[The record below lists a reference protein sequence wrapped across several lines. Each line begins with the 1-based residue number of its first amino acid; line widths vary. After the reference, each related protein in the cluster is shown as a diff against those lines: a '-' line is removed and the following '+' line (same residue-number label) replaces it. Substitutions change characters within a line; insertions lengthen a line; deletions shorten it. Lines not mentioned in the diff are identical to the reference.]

1 MSNKTKRD
9 PYLWEAG
16 LSFLAII
23 ISISLAIVKFGSE
36 PHIALFI
43 GTIVASLVALKAG
56 YTWKEIEE
64 GMKNGINNS
73 LQAIIILMII
83 GIIIGIW
90 ISAGVVPTM
99 IYYGLKVLNPT
110 YFLVATALICSI
122 TSLGTGSSWTTVGT
136 VGIAMMAIGEGLG
149 IPLPVVAGSII
160 SGAWFGDKISPLSDT
175 TNLAPAM
182 AGAKLYD
189 HIKHMLYTTSVG
201 YGITLVIFTF
211 LGFKYGGGAAEMGQ
225 VDLLLKGLSGAFNI
239 NLMLLLPPVI
249 VIGLAVKKV
258 PAIPALAIGAIVG
271 ALFGVIFQ
279 GIGFG
284 DILNAG
290 YGGYVSNTGMDSV
303 DSLLSNGGV
312 TAMMY
317 SISIIFLAMM
327 FGGVME
333 ETNQLKVIVTSVLT
347 KLKSDNSL
355 VAATVLTGILM
366 NITLADEYMSI
377 VITGRTYA
385 QAYRDRGLKAKNLS
399 RALEDGA
406 TQTCA
411 LVPWNTNG
419 AYVAGTLGIA
429 TLAYLPFCFFNWI
442 TPIVSIVFALLG
454 ITIEHEDDYV
464 AEDEN
469 QKLA

>member
-1 MSNKTKRD
+1 MSNKTKRI
-9 PYLWEAG
+9 PSLWEAAIP
-16 LSFLAII
+16 FLAII
-23 ISISLAIVKFGSE
+23 ISISLAIVFYGAE

-43 GTIVASLVALKAG
+43 GTIVASIIAFNCG
-56 YTWKEIEE
+56 YTWEEIEE
-64 GMKNGINNS
+64 GMKQGINNS
-73 LQAIIILMII
+73 LQAVIILMII
-83 GIIIGIW
+83 GIIIGVW
-90 ISAGVVPTM
+90 ILAGVVPTM
-99 IYYGLKVLNPT
+99 IYYGLKILSPT
-110 YFLVATALICSI
+110 YFLVATAIICAI

-136 VGIAMMAIGEGLG
+136 VGIAMMAIGQGLG

-160 SGAWFGDKISPLSDT
+160 SGAWFGDKVSPLSDT

-201 YGITLVIFTF
+201 FGITLVIFTF
-211 LGFKYGGGAAEMGQ
+211 LGFKYGSGAADMGK
-225 VDLLLKGLSGAFNI
+225 VNTLLQGLSGAFNI
-239 NLMLLLPPVI
+239 NLLLLLPPII
-249 VIGLAVKKV
+249 VIILAVKRV
-258 PAIPALAIGAIVG
+258 PAIPALTIGVILG
-271 ALFGVIFQ
+271 ALFGVVFQ

-290 YGGYVSNTGMDSV
+290 YGGYVANTGLDAV
-303 DSLLSNGGV
+303 DSLLTNGGV
-312 TAMMY
+312 SSMMY
-317 SISIIFLAMM
+317 SISIILLAMM

-333 ETNQLKVIVTSVLT
+333 ETKQLHIIVTSLLR

-355 VAATVLTGILM
+355 VATTVLTGIFM
-366 NITLADEYMSI
+366 NIALADEYMSI

-385 QAYRDRGLKAKNLS
+385 EAYRDRGLKAKNLS

-429 TLAYLPFCFFNWI
+429 TFAYLPFAFFNWI
-442 TPIVSIVFALLG
+442 TPIVSIIFALLG
-454 ITIEHEDDYV
+454 FTIEYEDDFV
-464 AEDEN
+464 AEDEED
-469 QKLA
+469 KLA

>member
-1 MSNKTKRD
+1 MSNKTKRI
-9 PYLWEAG
+9 PSLWEAAIP
-16 LSFLAII
+16 FLAII
-23 ISISLAIVKFGSE
+23 ISISLAIVFYGAE

-43 GTIVASLVALKAG
+43 GTIVASIIAFNCG
-56 YTWKEIEE
+56 YTWEEIEE
-64 GMKNGINNS
+64 GMKQGINNS
-73 LQAIIILMII
+73 LQAVIILMII
-83 GIIIGIW
+83 GIIIGVW
-90 ISAGVVPTM
+90 ILAGVVPTM
-99 IYYGLKVLNPT
+99 IYYGLKILSPT
-110 YFLVATALICSI
+110 YFLVATAIICAI

-136 VGIAMMAIGEGLG
+136 VGIAMMAIGQGLG

-160 SGAWFGDKISPLSDT
+160 SGAWFGDKVSPLSDT

-201 YGITLVIFTF
+201 FGITLVIFTF
-211 LGFKYGGGAAEMGQ
+211 LGFKYGSGAADMGK
-225 VDLLLKGLSGAFNI
+225 VNTLLQGLSGAFNI
-239 NLMLLLPPVI
+239 NLLLLLPPII
-249 VIGLAVKKV
+249 VIILAVKRV
-258 PAIPALAIGAIVG
+258 PAIPSLTIGVILG
-271 ALFGVIFQ
+271 ALFGVVFQ

-290 YGGYVSNTGMDSV
+290 YGGYVANTGLDAV
-303 DSLLSNGGV
+303 DSLLTNGGV
-312 TAMMY
+312 SSMMY
-317 SISIIFLAMM
+317 SISIILLAMM

-333 ETNQLKVIVTSVLT
+333 ETKQLHIIVTSLLR

-355 VAATVLTGILM
+355 VATTVLTGIFM
-366 NITLADEYMSI
+366 NIALADEYMSI

-385 QAYRDRGLKAKNLS
+385 EAYKDRGLKAKNLS

-429 TLAYLPFCFFNWI
+429 TFAYLPFAFFNWI
-442 TPIVSIVFALLG
+442 TPIVSIIFALLG
-454 ITIEHEDDYV
+454 FTIEYEDDFV
-464 AEDEN
+464 AEDEED
-469 QKLA
+469 KLA

>member
-9 PYLWEAG
+9 PYLWEAIIP
-16 LSFLAII
+16 FLAII
-23 ISISLAIVKFGSE
+23 ISISLAIVFFGSE

-43 GTIVASLVALKAG
+43 GTIVASIIALNCG
-56 YTWKEIEE
+56 YKWQEIED
-64 GMKNGINNS
+64 GMKQGIHNS
-73 LQAIIILMII
+73 LQAVIILMII

-99 IYYGLKVLNPT
+99 IYYGLKILSPT
-110 YFLVATALICSI
+110 YFLVATAIICAI

-136 VGIAMMAIGEGLG
+136 VGIAMMAIGQGLG

-160 SGAWFGDKISPLSDT
+160 SGAWFGDKVSPLSDT

-201 YGITLVIFTF
+201 FGITLVIFTV
-211 LGFKYGGGAAEMGQ
+211 LGFKYGGGAADMGQ
-225 VDLLLKGLSGAFNI
+225 VSTLLQGLSGSFNI
-239 NLMLLLPPVI
+239 NLLLLLPPII
-249 VIGLAVKKV
+249 VIALAVKKV
-258 PAIPALAIGAIVG
+258 PAIPALTIGAILG
-271 ALFGVIFQ
+271 ALFGIVFQ

-290 YGGYVSNTGMDSV
+290 YGGYVANTGMDAV

-312 TAMMY
+312 SSMMY
-317 SISIIFLAMM
+317 SISIILLAMM

-333 ETNQLKVIVTSVLT
+333 ETNQLKIIVTSLLR

-355 VAATVLTGILM
+355 VATTVLTGIFM
-366 NITLADEYMSI
+366 NIALADEYMSI

-385 QAYRDRGLKAKNLS
+385 QAYKDRGLKAKNLS

-411 LVPWNTNG
+411 LIPWNTNG
-419 AYVAGTLGIA
+419 AYVAGTLGVA
-429 TLAYLPFCFFNWI
+429 TFAYLPFCFFNWI
-442 TPIVSIVFALLG
+442 TPIVSIIFALLG

-464 AEDEN
+464 AEDDN

>member
-1 MSNKTKRD
+1 MSNKTKRI
-9 PYLWEAG
+9 PSLWEAAIP
-16 LSFLAII
+16 FLAII
-23 ISISLAIVKFGSE
+23 ISISLAIVFYGAE

-43 GTIVASLVALKAG
+43 GTIVASIIAFNCG
-56 YTWKEIEE
+56 YTWEEIEE
-64 GMKNGINNS
+64 GMKQGINNS
-73 LQAIIILMII
+73 LQAVIILMII
-83 GIIIGIW
+83 GIIIGVW
-90 ISAGVVPTM
+90 ILAGVVPTM
-99 IYYGLKVLNPT
+99 IYYGLKILSPT
-110 YFLVATALICSI
+110 YFLVATAIICAI

-136 VGIAMMAIGEGLG
+136 VGIAMMAIGQGLG

-160 SGAWFGDKISPLSDT
+160 SGAWFGDKVSPLSDT

-201 YGITLVIFTF
+201 FGITLVIFTF
-211 LGFKYGGGAAEMGQ
+211 LGFKYGSGAADMGK
-225 VDLLLKGLSGAFNI
+225 VNTLLQGLSGAFNI
-239 NLMLLLPPVI
+239 NLLLLLPPII
-249 VIGLAVKKV
+249 VIILAVKRV
-258 PAIPALAIGAIVG
+258 PAIPALTIGVILG
-271 ALFGVIFQ
+271 ALFGVVFQ

-290 YGGYVSNTGMDSV
+290 YGGYVANTGLDAV
-303 DSLLSNGGV
+303 DSLLTNGGV
-312 TAMMY
+312 SSMMY
-317 SISIIFLAMM
+317 SISIILLAMM

-333 ETNQLKVIVTSVLT
+333 ETKQLHIIVTSLLR

-355 VAATVLTGILM
+355 VATTVLTGIFM
-366 NITLADEYMSI
+366 NIALADEYMSI

-385 QAYRDRGLKAKNLS
+385 EAYRDRGLKAKNLS

-429 TLAYLPFCFFNWI
+429 TFAYLPFAFFNWI
-442 TPIVSIVFALLG
+442 TPIVSIIFALLG
-454 ITIEHEDDYV
+454 FTIEYEDDFLT
-464 AEDEN
+464 EDEDE
-469 QKLA
+469 KLA